1 MILRSGLVVVAA
13 LILAGCSD
21 SSSNRATPPMSVDFT
36 TFVKDEI
43 NNTRDDRNA
52 VSING
57 TEFSFNDQDNEQAF
71 DDLL

>member
-1 MILRSGLVVVAA
+1 MILRSGIAVVAA
-13 LILAGCSD
+13 LVLAGCSD
-21 SSSNRATPPMSVDFT
+21 SSSNRATPALSVDFT
-36 TFVKDEI
+36 TFVKNEI

-52 VSING
+52 VSINN